1 MPAQTTRL
9 YTDVRFLTE
18 LLPERNFL
26 NPESLEVVAS
36 HIRQQM
42 RLAGLAVEGQR
53 WTADGTEFEN
63 VIGVYN
69 PGKPRTLVVG
79 AHYDVCEDQPGAD
92 DNASAVAGLLEIA
105 RLLHEHKPELDY
117 TVEFVSYCLEEPP
130 YFGTESMGSF
140 IHAKSLHDNNVD
152 VIGMIC
158 LDMIGYF
165 SDEPNSQNYPLP
177 SFVRTLLSL
186 PTTAN
191 FIATIGVLSG
201 FGFNRRV
208 TARMA
213 QAGVIPVRHVPFPS
227 KSSFR
232 GFAGLSD
239 HRNYWAFG
247 YDAMM
252 VTDTAFVRNPN
263 YHMPSDT
270 IDTLDFTR
278 MGQVVDAVYEAVVGM
293 G

>member
-1 MPAQTTRL
+1 MPAQTARL
-9 YTDVRFLTE
+9 YADVRFLTD
-18 LLPERNFL
+18 LVPERNYE
-26 NPESLEVVAS
+26 NPGSLEKAAS

-92 DNASAVAGLLEIA
+92 DNASAVAGLLELA

-117 TVEFVSYCLEEPP
+117 TLEFVSYCLEEPP

-140 IHAKSLHDNNVD
+140 IHAKSLHDSKVD

-165 SDEPNSQNYPLP
+165 SDEPNSQKYPIP

-252 VTDTAFVRNPN
+252 VTDTAFLRNPN

-270 IDTLDFTR
+270 IDTLDFKR
-278 MGQVVDAVYEAVVGM
+278 MGQVVDAVYQAIVGM

>member
-1 MPAQTTRL
+1 MPAQTARL
-9 YTDVRFLTE
+9 YDDVRFLTE

-26 NPESLEVVAS
+26 NPESLDAAAS

-53 WTADGTEFEN
+53 WTADGTVFEN
-63 VIGVYN
+63 VIGIYN

-105 RLLHEHKPELDY
+105 RLLHKHKPELDY

-140 IHAKSLHDNNVD
+140 IHAKSLNDNKVD

-158 LDMIGYF
+158 LDMIGFF
-165 SDEPNSQNYPLP
+165 SDEPGSQRLP
-177 SFVRTLLSL
+177 
-186 PTTAN
+186 
-191 FIATIGVLSG
+191 
-201 FGFNRRV
+201 
-208 TARMA
+208 
-213 QAGVIPVRHVPFPS
+213 VP
-227 KSSFR
+227 

-247 YDAMM
+247 VDAIM
-252 VTDTAFVRNPN
+252 VTDTAFLRNPN

-270 IDTLDFTR
+270 IDTLDFKR
-278 MGQVVDAVYEAVVGM
+278 MGQVVDAVYAAIVGI

>member
-1 MPAQTTRL
+1 MPAQTSRL
-9 YTDVRFLTE
+9 YADVRFLTE

-26 NPESLEVVAS
+26 NPESLDAAAS

-42 RLAGLAVEGQR
+42 RLAGLTVEGQH
-53 WTADGTEFEN
+53 WTADGTVFEN
-63 VIGVYN
+63 VIGIYN

-92 DNASAVAGLLEIA
+92 DNASAVAGLLELA
-105 RLLHEHKPELDY
+105 RLLDEHKPQLDY

-140 IHAKSLHDNNVD
+140 IHAKSLHDNKVD

-158 LDMIGYF
+158 LDMIGFF
-165 SDEPNSQNYPLP
+165 SDEPGSQRLP
-177 SFVRTLLSL
+177 VPGFVRTLLRL
-186 PTTAN
+186 PDIAN
-191 FIATIGVLSG
+191 FIATIGILSG

-213 QAGVIPVRHVPFPS
+213 EAGGIPIRHIPFPG

-247 YDAMM
+247 YDAIM
-252 VTDTAFVRNPN
+252 VTDTAFLRNPN

-270 IDTLDFTR
+270 IDTLDFKR
-278 MGQVVDAVYEAVVGM
+278 MGQVVDAVYDAVVGM